1 MLFDGPRRLD
11 YDQTGDKLNISRSNS
26 IVGSDNSL
34 FVRAMGATEKFTARL
49 DPVANDLAAAMRAV
63 RRQRMNGAFKTIVI
77 V

>member
-11 YDQTGDKLNISRSNS
+11 CDQTGDKLNISRSNS